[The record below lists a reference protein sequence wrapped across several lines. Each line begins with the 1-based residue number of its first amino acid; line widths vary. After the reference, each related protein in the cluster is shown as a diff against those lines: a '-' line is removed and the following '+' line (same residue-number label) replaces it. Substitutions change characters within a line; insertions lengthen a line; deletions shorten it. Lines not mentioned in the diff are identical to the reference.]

1 MSQLLGPN
9 RSSDDDS
16 ADPQQS
22 SDKRTTGLRSWGIG
36 AQGKT
41 VIGVYVFL
49 LILILASRFVSPS
62 FGSISFTKTVVVLSA
77 FTIIASF
84 GQYIVVVTGGLDLS
98 IPGVMSVGGLLITG
112 LSLGQNSRLWWA
124 VPIVLGVGFLIG
136 AVNGIGVVYL
146 KISPV
151 IMTLAANVI
160 LGGVVLVYT
169 DGTPR
174 GSTPPFLVELIQGR
188 LFGGALPKVIVGLVV
203 FMIIGSILMNQTS
216 FGRRVYAVGSNP
228 RVAYLSGVR
237 VNLIM
242 ILVYAISGF
251 CAALAGMALAAYS
264 NNSFLG
270 MGDPYLLLSLAAVV
284 VGGTSILGGRGLFVG
299 VVGGAIILTTITT
312 TLAGTSIP
320 DSARDMVIAVVILA
334 AVIVARQEKLD

>member
-1 MSQLLGPN
+1 MSQILGHN
-9 RSSDDDS
+9 RSKREDGEE
-16 ADPQQS
+16 PQMS
-22 SDKRTTGLRSWGIG
+22 SDERVPKRRLMGIG

-62 FGSISFTKTVVVLSA
+62 FGSLSFTKTVVVLSA
-77 FTIIASF
+77 FTIVASF

-98 IPGVMSVGGLLITG
+98 IPGVMSTGGLLITG

-124 VPIVLGVGFLIG
+124 IPLVLGVGFLIG
-136 AVNGIGVVYL
+136 AANGLGVVYL
-146 KISPV
+146 KVSPV

-160 LGGVVLVYT
+160 LGGVILVYT

-174 GSTPPFLVELIQGR
+174 GSAPPFLVELIQGR
-188 LFGGALPKVIVGLVV
+188 MFGGALPKVVVGLVV
-203 FMIIGSILMNQTS
+203 FMIVGTIIMNQTS

-237 VNLIM
+237 VNLIL

-299 VVGGAIILTTITT
+299 VVGGAVILTTITT

-320 DSARDMVIAVVILA
+320 DSVRDMVIAGAILA
-334 AVIVARQEKLD
+334 AVIVARQEKME

>member
-1 MSQLLGPN
+1 MSQTLDPKSANDNDSPKSGDTGTRRRLL
-9 RSSDDDS
+9 
-16 ADPQQS
+16 
-22 SDKRTTGLRSWGIG
+22 GIG

-49 LILILASRFVSPS
+49 LILILGSRFVSPS
-62 FGSISFTKTVVVLSA
+62 FGSISFTKTVIVLSA

-98 IPGVMSVGGLLITG
+98 VPSVMATGGLLITG
-112 LSLGQNSRLWWA
+112 LSMGQNVRLWWA
-124 VPIVLGVGFLIG
+124 IPLVLGLGFLIG
-136 AVNGIGVVYL
+136 ALSGLGVVYL
-146 KISPV
+146 KVSPV
-151 IMTLAANVI
+151 IMTLATNVI

-174 GSTPPFLVELIQGR
+174 GSAAPFLVELVQGR

-203 FMIIGSILMNQTS
+203 FLLIATVIMNQTT

-237 VNLIM
+237 VNLIL

-251 CAALAGMALAAYS
+251 CSALAGMALAAYS

-299 VVGGAIILTTITT
+299 VVGGGIILTTITT

-320 DSARDMVIAVVILA
+320 DSVRDMVIAVVILA
-334 AVIVARQEKLD
+334 AVIVARQEKLE